1 MSEEAGWFGIK
12 RGLRAWLTKNIPSV
26 EYTHDDNVERLNR
39 IYEGAKMRTNTTL
52 LFSYINP
59 TTNRIFRAPKWEVYE
74 RTGRYPNQY
83 EVVYRESKGEVVQID
98 PITFVA
104 PLNQKQ

>member
-39 IYEGAKMRTNTTL
+39 IYEGAKMR
-52 LFSYINP
+52 
-59 TTNRIFRAPKWEVYE
+59 
-74 RTGRYPNQY
+74 
-83 EVVYRESKGEVVQID
+83 
-98 PITFVA
+98 
-104 PLNQKQ
+104 